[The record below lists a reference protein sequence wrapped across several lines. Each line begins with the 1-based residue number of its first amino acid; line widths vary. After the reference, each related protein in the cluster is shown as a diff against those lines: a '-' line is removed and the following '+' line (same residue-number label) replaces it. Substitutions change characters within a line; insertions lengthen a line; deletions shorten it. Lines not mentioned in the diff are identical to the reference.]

1 MFLKCSTQ
9 EKCQVYVSVDW
20 ASPCLSE
27 VDQRGGSGITRFP
40 ALPCQQAPALTWRD
54 HHWAWE
60 GSSGST
66 PLKPLASL
74 LSLMRKQPVLPVMSA
89 MCPFIPRRLS
99 RFIPFHVFLR
109 WLNNLLMATV
119 LDTTTLNSVHPT
131 ALVSQFNL
139 WTRMST
145 KEFRV
150 LRHNSFAFPQG

>member
-1 MFLKCSTQ
+1 MLSLLCALSFFVFLKCSTQ

-27 VDQRGGSGITRFP
+27 VDQRGGSGTVRFP

-74 LSLMRKQPVLPVMSA
+74 LSFMRKQPVLPVMSV
-89 MCPFIPRRLS
+89 MSPFIPRRLS
-99 RFIPFHVFLR
+99 WFIPFHVYLR
-109 WLNNLLMATV
+109 WLNNLLVATV
-119 LDTTTLNSVHPT
+119 LVTTTLVSHWFSISV
-131 ALVSQFNL
+131 LISGL
-139 WTRMST
+139 
-145 KEFRV
+145 K
-150 LRHNSFAFPQG
+150 